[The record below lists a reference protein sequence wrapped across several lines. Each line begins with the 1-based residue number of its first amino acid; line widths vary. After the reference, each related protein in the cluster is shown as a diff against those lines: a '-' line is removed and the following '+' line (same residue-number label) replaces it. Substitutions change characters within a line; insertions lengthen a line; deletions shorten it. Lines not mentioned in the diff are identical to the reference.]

1 MQVAPVCA
9 SMIGNMCLFG
19 VVATGCVYVHAFA
32 SAVF

>member
-1 MQVAPVCA
+1 MRVVPVCA

-19 VVATGCVYVHAFA
+19 IVATHCVYLHAFA